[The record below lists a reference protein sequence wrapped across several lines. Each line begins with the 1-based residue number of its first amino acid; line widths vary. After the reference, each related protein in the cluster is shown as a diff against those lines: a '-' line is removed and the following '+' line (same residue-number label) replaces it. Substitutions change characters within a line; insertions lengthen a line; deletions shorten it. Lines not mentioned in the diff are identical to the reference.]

1 MQSAIFIDRRDAA
14 EQLAKRL
21 EWLKDDKSEKSFEP
35 DNTNIVV
42 VAIPRGGVVIGE
54 VIA

>member
-21 EWLKDDKSEKSFEP
+21 EWLKDEMSADS
-35 DNTNIVV
+35 I
-42 VAIPRGGVVIGE
+42 
-54 VIA
+54 